1 MIELLGVITGL
12 LTVILGGGSVLF
24 YRQNNRMKKLEGNAK
39 SIENDSKI
47 SDGWQE
53 YAAEMKKQY
62 DGIKE
67 EYDKL
72 MHAYSEKDM
81 VNQHL
86 KLENQEIRW
95 WKCIV
100 TGCPNRKPPREIERT
115 EEEN

>member
-62 DGIKE
+62 DGLKE

-81 VNQHL
+81 ENQHL